1 MKFIKDIF
9 TLLRKTTWPTKKQ
22 GWTDFVSV
30 IEYTAFFV
38 LLIYLFDLVISQGIY
53 NLIQVLK

>member
-1 MKFIKDIF
+1 MKFIGDVF
-9 TLLRKTTWPTKKQ
+9 RLLRKTTWPSRKQ

-38 LLIYLFDLVISQGIY
+38 VLIYLFDLVVSQGIY
-53 NLIQVLK
+53 QLIQFLR